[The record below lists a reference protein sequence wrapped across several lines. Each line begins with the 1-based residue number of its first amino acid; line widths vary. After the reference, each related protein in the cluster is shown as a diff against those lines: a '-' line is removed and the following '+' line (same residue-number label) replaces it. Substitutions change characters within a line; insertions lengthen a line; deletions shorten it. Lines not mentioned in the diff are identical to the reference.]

1 MEKNITNIQGKNIL
15 FIAPKFYN
23 YHTDIIN
30 FLEKSQARVT
40 FFPEDVYTPVYRF
53 FNRVFPII
61 ATYIKN
67 KYLNLLLKNIKINRY
82 DIVFVIR
89 GGILMPLSLEQ
100 IKTDLPNAKFIMYQW
115 DSDKQSNYKDKIKYF
130 DIVMTFDK
138 EDAINYNIEYLPLFY
153 TQQYQDV
160 LIDKKKKKFDL
171 VFYGAYHSNRLE
183 IIKYL
188 DKFFIDNDLVFKH
201 HLYITKLGLIRML
214 AIGKVKLKD
223 LKFLKIH
230 SVDSNEILNS
240 YKRTVSVLDIE
251 LNIQS
256 GLTMR
261 TFEALGAG
269 VKLIT
274 TNTKIIDEPF
284 YDKNV
289 AMVIDRINPDIDI
302 NFFNNNLTVDK
313 NFRKY
318 SFDNWL
324 NNIFTKIN

>member
-1 MEKNITNIQGKNIL
+1 
-15 FIAPKFYN
+15 
-23 YHTDIIN
+23 
-30 FLEKSQARVT
+30 
-40 FFPEDVYTPVYRF
+40 
-53 FNRVFPII
+53 
-61 ATYIKN
+61 
-67 KYLNLLLKNIKINRY
+67 
-82 DIVFVIR
+82 
-89 GGILMPLSLEQ
+89 
-100 IKTDLPNAKFIMYQW
+100 
-115 DSDKQSNYKDKIKYF
+115 
-130 DIVMTFDK
+130 
-138 EDAINYNIEYLPLFY
+138 
-153 TQQYQDV
+153 
-160 LIDKKKKKFDL
+160 
-171 VFYGAYHSNRLE
+171 
-183 IIKYL
+183 
-188 DKFFIDNDLVFKH
+188 
-201 HLYITKLGLIRML
+201 
-214 AIGKVKLKD
+214 
-223 LKFLKIH
+223 
-230 SVDSNEILNS
+230 LNS